1 MNSSKYEYIP
11 VSPLSSDSQSPETS
25 SVGMIRRENTVVLV
39 TDVSGQSDHY
49 FRNLQKKLYGI
60 TSLMTQLG
68 RLQSPPPLSLFS
80 ASVSGGSR
88 SLINVWRI
96 LYVSILLSVDRMQLS
111 KMVSVVSS
119 KSSIFSKRGFAI
131 RRPLRELD
139 STSRTVFFTL
149 QSSSSS
155 LSRVSRPFAP
165 DFGTTT
171 LSTVQIHFS
180 SKLNLDA
187 LSAPT
192 SSASSTSR
200 FGRRPH
206 D

>member
-25 SVGMIRRENTVVLV
+25 SVGMIRRENSVVLV
-39 TDVSGQSDHY
+39 TDVFGQSDHY

-68 RLQSPPPLSLFS
+68 RLQSRATALVLLRFC
-80 ASVSGGSR
+80 VGWFQ
-88 SLINVWRI
+88 ITYHVWRI

-131 RRPLRELD
+131 RRSLRELD

-165 DFGTTT
+165 DFGDYDSFHGPDT
-171 LSTVQIHFS
+171 LFVEAQ
-180 SKLNLDA
+180 
-187 LSAPT
+187 P
-192 SSASSTSR
+192 
-200 FGRRPH
+200 
-206 D
+206 